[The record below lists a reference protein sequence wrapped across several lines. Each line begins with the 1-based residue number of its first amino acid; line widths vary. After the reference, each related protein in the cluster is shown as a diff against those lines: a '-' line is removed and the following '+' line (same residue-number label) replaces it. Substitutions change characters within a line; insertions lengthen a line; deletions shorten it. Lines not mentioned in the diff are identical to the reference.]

1 MLDITIP
8 TSITVSTIPQEVVI
22 LVDDGD
28 LPMADRIK
36 KPGMMTSSWSV
47 LPFVLALGLVL
58 GLAFLRLFAFGGL
71 ALCSLL
77 SYRQEVVRVLEDV
90 ENQMRLH
97 RMLPFPEESLLL
109 VVRQQWGRM

>member
-36 KPGMMTSSWSV
+36 KPGTMTSSWSV

-58 GLAFLRLFAFGGL
+58 GLALLRLFAFGGL
-71 ALCSLL
+71 ASFAPFCLTT
-77 SYRQEVVRVLEDV
+77 R
-90 ENQMRLH
+90 RLFGFW
-97 RMLPFPEESLLL
+97 RTL
-109 VVRQQWGRM
+109 RTR